1 MIDPDEISLV
11 NKILYNVCA
20 LSFVIVLLDV
30 FIWRP

>member
-20 LSFVIVLLDV
+20 VSLVVVMLDV
-30 FIWRP
+30 FLWRP